1 MFGRLPVVASAANT
15 SMPHILVVEDEEHL
29 AIGIKYNLES
39 EGFTVT
45 TVGNGQAALE
55 AVAATDAP
63 VELVVLDLMLP
74 GMSGYAVCEAIRA
87 QGSDMPV
94 VMLTA
99 RTLVEDRIRGF
110 DAGTDVYLQKPFD
123 LDELLSIV
131 RNLLAR
137 RSRNSRTRPTAIDR
151 PAAAERPATLERPA
165 AEEDE
170 AAATGD
176 VYRFG
181 NAEVNFDTWEARS
194 GDKPVRLTNL
204 EMKLLRY
211 LVEHEGT
218 VLSRSDLLK
227 RVWGM
232 ARAPATRTV
241 DTFMLNLR
249 KYFEA
254 DPARPVHFLS
264 VRGMGYR
271 FVKGKPASQPA
282 SAAEE
287 GGGGDAGVGAPQ
299 E

>member
-1 MFGRLPVVASAANT
+1 
-15 SMPHILVVEDEEHL
+15 MPHILVVEDETHL
-29 AIGIKYNLES
+29 AIGIKYNLEA

-45 TVGNGQAALE
+45 TVGDGQAAL
-55 AVAATDAP
+55 AAIGAATTAP
-63 VELVVLDLMLP
+63 APAAAPAAAPTTTPTAAPTGTATDTPAAATPPVDLVVLDLMLP

-87 QGSDMPV
+87 AGNDVPV

-110 DAGTDVYLQKPFD
+110 DSGTDLYLQKPFD

-137 RSRNSRTRPTAIDR
+137 RGRQPQPRPR
-151 PAAAERPATLERPA
+151 PAADDA
-165 AEEDE
+165 APR
-170 AAATGD
+170 ATGGF
-176 VYRFG
+176 RFG

-194 GDKPVRLTNL
+194 GERPVRLTNL

-211 LVEHEGT
+211 LVEHEGS
-218 VLSRSDLLK
+218 VVSRSELLK

-232 ARAPATRTV
+232 SRAPATRTI

-249 KYFEA
+249 KYFES
-254 DPARPVHFLS
+254 DPSRPVHFLS

-271 FVKGKPASQPA
+271 FVAGRDRDDPPRPAD
-282 SAAEE
+282 
-287 GGGGDAGVGAPQ
+287 G
-299 E
+299 

>member
-1 MFGRLPVVASAANT
+1 
-15 SMPHILVVEDEEHL
+15 MPHILVVEDEEHL
-29 AIGIKYNLES
+29 AIGIKYNLEA

-45 TVGNGQAALE
+45 TVGNGQAAL
-55 AVAATDAP
+55 AAIAAADTPANDPTNDPTNGP
-63 VELVVLDLMLP
+63 VDLVVLDLMLP
-74 GMSGYAVCEAIRA
+74 GMSGYAVCEAIRG
-87 QGSDMPV
+87 QGSDIPV

-137 RSRNSRTRPTAIDR
+137 RGRHGRVRPVATEKPVATDQPLTAEQATVSQDALPV
-151 PAAAERPATLERPA
+151 PAA
-165 AEEDE
+165 
-170 AAATGD
+170 

-181 NAEVNFDTWEARS
+181 DAEVNFDTWEARS
-194 GDKPVRLTNL
+194 GDRAVRLTNL

-211 LVEHEGT
+211 LVDHEGT
-218 VLSRSDLLK
+218 VSSRSDLLK

-232 ARAPATRTV
+232 AHAPATRTV

-249 KYFEA
+249 KYFET
-254 DPARPVHFLS
+254 DPARPVHFRS

-271 FVKGKPASQPA
+271 FVREKPVVGPASP
-282 SAAEE
+282 SEE
-287 GGGGDAGVGAPQ
+287 KGGGPTGIGAPQ